1 MLDYDHTAGHS
12 TVLGAI
18 TLGAVMV
25 EKHFTND
32 NFKEG
37 PDHKFSMN
45 PTSWKEMILR
55 SRELEQSQEC
65 VKKIEKNE
73 TQTVILQKTIR
84 AKNNISKGQTITKS
98 NIISLRPCPKNGI
111 EPFEE
116 KNTRK
121 KIKKNIVKGD
131 LIKWEDL
138 KS

>member
-1 MLDYDHTAGHS
+1 
-12 TVLGAI
+12 
-18 TLGAVMV
+18 MV

-37 PDHKFSMN
+37 PDHKFSMD

-55 SRELEQSQEC
+55 SRELEQSLGVC
-65 VKKIEKNE
+65 EKNRKKRNTNSYRSE
-73 TQTVILQKTIR
+73 KSYKS
-84 AKNNISKGQTITKS
+84 KNNISKGQIITKS

-116 KNTRK
+116 KKILGK